1 MDDLTTEE
9 YEKVLQYMEAV
20 SEEDFPTAVAALK
33 QLDFNMQVRP
43 PSSSSPST
51 ESSRRTPRVPPP
63 TTSTTT
69 SATSRS

>member
-20 SEEDFPTAVAALK
+20 SEEDFPIAVATLR

-43 PSSSSPST
+43 LAPSSP
-51 ESSRRTPRVPPP
+51 
-63 TTSTTT
+63 
-69 SATSRS
+69 